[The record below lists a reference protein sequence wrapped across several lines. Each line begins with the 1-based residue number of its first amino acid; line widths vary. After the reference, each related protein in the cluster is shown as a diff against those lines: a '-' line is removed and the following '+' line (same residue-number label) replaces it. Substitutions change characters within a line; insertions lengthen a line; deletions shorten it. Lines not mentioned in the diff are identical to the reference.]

1 MRALLNLALPVIV
14 WIGLALII
22 PLMVNVWLKI
32 VLPILQKTV
41 PEPWLV
47 KMLVVMTANNVV
59 LIVAHPVLNLIPV
72 LMPQQLNVAISV
84 IIATPLAHQALLLLI
99 LEPLVLKTNVDSLVK
114 NVLPLVLRVA

>member
-1 MRALLNLALPVIV
+1 MRALSTLALPVIV

-32 VLPILQKTV
+32 ALLTLQKTV

-47 KMLVVMTANNVV
+47 KMLAAMTANNVV

-72 LMPQQLNVAISV
+72 PMPRQLNAVQLVITAI
-84 IIATPLAHQALLLLI
+84 LLVLQVVQPLI
-99 LEPLVLKTNVDSLVK
+99 LEHL
-114 NVLPLVLRVA
+114 